1 MQAAPG
7 IRSFSAAPLLPLER
21 NSISRETYMFIWLVI
36 IGMTV
41 VGGFWVKTRRMR
53 KAKENTYVP
62 N

>member
-1 MQAAPG
+1 
-7 IRSFSAAPLLPLER
+7 
-21 NSISRETYMFIWLVI
+21 MFIWLVI